1 MLKARQSKTFIYI
14 SLGSD
19 LVIAFAKFI
28 AAAFT
33 GSASMFSEGIHS
45 VIDAFSQILLIWG
58 TKTSKKQADQ
68 ERPFGYGKEQ
78 YFWSFIVS
86 LLFFVMGGCVTLYEG
101 IHALK
106 NPVIDGNPGWSY
118 MVLVIALLFTLV
130 SVWSGL
136 TEFRH
141 RRGKTEFWKA
151 LFETRDPST
160 IIVILGDFGDVLGIL
175 IAAAGIF
182 FARLLH
188 NPYYDGI
195 ASIVIGL
202 ILVTISGFLVRQ
214 SKHLL
219 MGQTTRKD
227 TLQRLKQITEAD
239 TAILEVRKEYTMYM
253 SPDEVVFQADAIFKP
268 GLSTRQI
275 TNAIQRI
282 RKAVQTEYPM
292 IKQINVQPTPK

>member
-1 MLKARQSKTFIYI
+1 
-14 SLGSD
+14 
-19 LVIAFAKFI
+19 
-28 AAAFT
+28 
-33 GSASMFSEGIHS
+33 
-45 VIDAFSQILLIWG
+45 
-58 TKTSKKQADQ
+58 
-68 ERPFGYGKEQ
+68 
-78 YFWSFIVS
+78 
-86 LLFFVMGGCVTLYEG
+86 
-101 IHALK
+101 
-106 NPVIDGNPGWSY
+106 
-118 MVLVIALLFTLV
+118 
-130 SVWSGL
+130 
-136 TEFRH
+136 
-141 RRGKTEFWKA
+141 
-151 LFETRDPST
+151 
-160 IIVILGDFGDVLGIL
+160 LGDFGDVLGIL